1 MKAKIRKMTMNS
13 FSNTLSTKAMSALLT
28 IVFSAVTVLGAVGP
42 AYSSANIAQH
52 ETAGVANVPGKSA
65 TSLA

>member
-1 MKAKIRKMTMNS
+1 MNS
-13 FSNTLSTKAMSALLT
+13 YSNTLSTKAMSALLT

-42 AYSSANIAQH
+42 AYSSPKSGEQI
-52 ETAGVANVPGKSA
+52 TAGVANVPGKSA

>member
-1 MKAKIRKMTMNS
+1 MNN
-13 FSNTLSTKAMSALLT
+13 FSNTLSTTAISALLT

-42 AYSSANIAQH
+42 AYSSPNSVQH
-52 ETAGVANVPGKSA
+52 VTAGVANVPGKSA